1 MAEYYPTAL
10 IIKGLQVPIRKIVMS
25 KSPQAID
32 SQQTAASIAKL
43 TIQMDALTITYEE
56 QSRVV
61 NSCQVSPT
69 HRRNKYI
76 SGKHH
81 AQQDIQVTVLTST
94 QTTRESHNE
103 SPVVTSGNHN
113 NNINSFL
120 VNNSSMKLKEPP
132 AIIKGGESDFSKSY
146 WLARSSY
153 WLKCKKYNH
162 FNDICINHF
171 HKNLGKFQQ

>member
-1 MAEYYPTAL
+1 
-10 IIKGLQVPIRKIVMS
+10 MS
-25 KSPQAID
+25 QSPQAID
-32 SQQTAASIAKL
+32 SQRTAASIAKL
-43 TIQMDALTITYEE
+43 TIQMDAPTMTYEE

-81 AQQDIQVTVLTST
+81 AQQDIHMTVLTRT
-94 QTTRESHNE
+94 KKTRESHNE

-120 VNNSSMKLKEPP
+120 GNNSSMKLKEPP

-146 WLARSSY
+146 WLPEVVTDLNA
-153 WLKCKKYNH
+153 
-162 FNDICINHF
+162 
-171 HKNLGKFQQ
+171 KNTIISTIFVSITSIKTLENSNSNSRLCLG